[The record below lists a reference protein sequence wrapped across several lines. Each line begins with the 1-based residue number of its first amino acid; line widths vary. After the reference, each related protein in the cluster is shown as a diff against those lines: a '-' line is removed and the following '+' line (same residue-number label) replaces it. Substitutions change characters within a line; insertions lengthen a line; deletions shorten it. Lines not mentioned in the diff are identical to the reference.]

1 MTDKNKLI
9 EQLREKIRKLEEER
23 NKIEEKLK
31 KTQKEFEEFKLKH
44 AGTVENLKKAM
55 HIKPD
60 IMKSS
65 LKCGAQRGHKG
76 YTRKIPERVDH
87 IVPLSLKKCPDCGD
101 TLLGEIQ
108 EVRERYVTDIHFVA
122 KVTNT
127 KYEIPRKYCRTC
139 KKLVEPHVPQALPHA
154 RFGLNLMLFVIYL
167 RIALR
172 LPVNKVR
179 EYFQTVHGFS
189 ISEGEIILI
198 SHQLAQAYGS
208 YYKQLE
214 RLLKFCKVKYSDTT
228 SWRTN
233 GKNYTAWVFITA
245 GAVLYKITRR
255 AKAEIPL
262 KMFGT
267 KQQGNV
273 LVVDRISTNRS
284 LAKKAGF
291 TLQFCWSHILDD
303 SRGLAKNFGREG
315 KYAHRKLK
323 QIFADAKSL
332 DHQGAQEQ
340 VKKLEEKILALNKKK
355 YSHST
360 VRKWVKNLATRDFH
374 GLFIFVTNPDVDPT
388 NNISEQKIRK
398 LVIHRKIS
406 NGSRSVA
413 GAETIATLY
422 TVIETL
428 KHQNK
433 PVFPGL
439 KYILASR
446 T

>member
-406 NGSRSVA
+406 NGSRSAA